1 MSKEDLTPF
10 LLAVY
15 WVLSYLR
22 VMKKLLSH
30 IFAVVA
36 VLMLSAE
43 GTLASDKDAKY
54 LINPVIVELFTSQG
68 CSSCP
73 PADAFLKQLDQQE
86 RVLGLSFH
94 VDYWDYIGWKDPF
107 ASNLHTKRQK
117 LYADALRAR
126 YVYTP
131 QVVVDG
137 RLDAMGADKTDIN
150 RCINHADK
158 QMKLKLSRGQ
168 NGEILF
174 PQDHNGRNSSVWLV
188 HFDREHTTKV
198 LRGENRGRTLTNA
211 NVVRSIQ
218 HLGQWNG
225 QAMALKAPEF
235 LADGFAVI
243 VQSARNF
250 GHGPVRASYAEF
262 KF

>member
-1 MSKEDLTPF
+1 MKNMQSFVFALF
-10 LLAVY
+10 ALAV
-15 WVLSYLR
+15 LP
-22 VMKKLLSH
+22 
-30 IFAVVA
+30 AQ
-36 VLMLSAE
+36 
-43 GTLASDKDAKY
+43 ASGDQTKS

-73 PADAFLKQLDQQE
+73 PADAYLQKLTKTDS
-86 RVLGLSFH
+86 VLGLSFH

-107 ASNLHTKRQK
+107 ASSQHTKRQRM
-117 LYADALRAR
+117 YADALRAR

-137 RLDAMGADKTDIN
+137 RLDAMGADKPDIN
-150 RCINHADK
+150 RCIDYAGK
-158 QMKLKLSRGQ
+158 QMKLTISRGDK
-168 NGEILF
+168 GEILL
-174 PQDHNGRNSSVWLV
+174 PEDHNGKNSSVWLV
-188 HFDREHTTKV
+188 HFDKEHTTKI

-211 NVVRSIQ
+211 NVVRSIE
-218 HLGQWNG
+218 HLGLWDG

-235 LADGFAVI
+235 LADGYVVI